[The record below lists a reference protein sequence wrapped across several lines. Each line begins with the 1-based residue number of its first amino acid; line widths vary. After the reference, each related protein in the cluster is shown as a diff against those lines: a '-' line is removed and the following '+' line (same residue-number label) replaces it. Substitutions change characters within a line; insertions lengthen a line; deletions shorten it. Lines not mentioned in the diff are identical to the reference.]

1 MVRSQTLYF
10 MQLLSRRRSGPLR
23 VRESS
28 ARMLLEN
35 CKGGQQR
42 LEDDDDWLRL
52 LAAYPAL
59 TGESESGSCG
69 CNYSSAIQEELGI
82 LFSSF
87 DSLSL
92 LISE

>member
-1 MVRSQTLYF
+1 
-10 MQLLSRRRSGPLR
+10 
-23 VRESS
+23 
-28 ARMLLEN
+28 MLLEN

-69 CNYSSAIQEELGI
+69 CNYSCHPSGGGSICYPGGTRHSF
-82 LFSSF
+82 LFF
-87 DSLSL
+87 GSLSL
-92 LISE
+92 LKVLISE

>member
-1 MVRSQTLYF
+1 MYF

-28 ARMLLEN
+28 ARMLLET

-42 LEDDDDWLRL
+42 LEVDDDWLRL

-59 TGESESGSCG
+59 TGESESGSGG
-69 CNYSSAIQEELGI
+69 CNYSCPPPKREYLLSRRNSAS
-82 LFSSF
+82 FSF
-87 DSLSL
+87 L
-92 LISE
+92 

>member
-1 MVRSQTLYF
+1 MVRSQILYF

-42 LEDDDDWLRL
+42 LEDHDDWLRL

-59 TGESESGSCG
+59 TGETESGSCG
-69 CNYSSAIQEELGI
+69 
-82 LFSSF
+82 
-87 DSLSL
+87 
-92 LISE
+92 

>member
-1 MVRSQTLYF
+1 MVRSQILYF

-23 VRESS
+23 VHESS

-42 LEDDDDWLRL
+42 LEDHDDWLRL

-59 TGESESGSCG
+59 TGETESGSCG
-69 CNYSSAIQEELGI
+69 CNYSCPLSKVGI
-82 LFSSF
+82 LAM
-87 DSLSL
+87 
-92 LISE
+92 